1 MEIDKINGKVGFNTE
16 NHLYFN
22 IDNPDEKYISVTTLI
37 HRFTQ
42 PFDKEFWSAYK
53 ALEKLLPKDSWAIE
67 KKSLLNTKKFDRSIL
82 DLYNI
87 SENDFNKVQQ
97 SILDDWDN
105 ENRKSCERGTKIHEE
120 LENSFYRNAD
130 NISLQKFGIGGKF
143 ECKKDYP
150 ELDLEYGVYPEYL
163 IYRESDDGIL
173 RVAGQVDLI
182 VKSGNEITIIDHK
195 GLPLDTEIPTETG
208 WTTMG
213 DLKVGDKVFDKD
225 GKLCTVIIKSE
236 IHHNPCYTINFSKDF
251 SITADCDHRWL
262 VYFST
267 HPNTKYHGNPREE
280 IMTTKELYEY
290 LKTYNPKNQFQ
301 VPKIQLNNILS
312 TEEKDLPIDP
322 YILGLWLGDGTASCG
337 QITQELNSKA
347 WDIIRSKGYELS
359 ENQEKREG
367 VHAERRTV
375 YGLMSLLNQNNL
387 LNNKHIPEIYQ
398 RGSVEQ
404 RIALIRGL
412 MDADGFYSK
421 SNGRFVMSTTHKWQS
436 DGLIKLLSSL
446 GIKASENILV
456 RSNGYKENTV
466 YYDIKFD
473 TKLFNPFLCR
483 NQNIIGKDTK
493 NQYWSIKSIVPTETI
508 PTQCIM
514 VDSPSHT
521 YLCTKHMLVTHNTN
535 KEIKTKGTYN
545 KATKGTYN
553 MKYPLNNLPDI
564 NFYHYTMQLSTYAW
578 MLQKINPNFVIKDLI
593 LNHYDHNGNNTL
605 YHCDYLKDEVE
616 RMLYFY
622 KKEVISER
630 QKAKRKRIEY

>member
-1 MEIDKINGKVGFNTE
+1 MKIDKQNGNVAFE
-16 NHLYFN
+16 NSSHTYWN
-22 IDNPDEKYISVTTLI
+22 VNDNEKYVSVTTLI
-37 HRFTQ
+37 HRYTQ
-42 PFDKEFWSAYK
+42 EFDKDFWSSYK
-53 ALEKLLPKDSWAIE
+53 ALEKLLPKDSWNVE
-67 KKSLLNTKKFDRSIL
+67 KKSLLNSKKFNRELL
-82 DLYNI
+82 DTYNI

-97 SILDDWDN
+97 EILDSWEE

-120 LENSFYRNAD
+120 IEHSFYNSPH
-130 NISLQKFGIGGKF
+130 NISLQKFGLGGKF
-143 ECKKDYP
+143 ECKKDYS

-173 RVAGQVDLI
+173 RIAGQVDLI

-208 WTTMG
+208 WTTMEN
-213 DLKVGDKVFDKD
+213 LNVGDKVFDKD
-225 GKLCTVIIKSE
+225 GNLCTVLVKSKV
-236 IHHNPCYTINFSKDF
+236 HHNPCYVINFSKDF

-267 HPNTKYHGNPREE
+267 HQNTKYHGSHREE

-290 LKTYNPKNQFQ
+290 LKTYNPKNQYQ
-301 VPKIQLNNILS
+301 VPKIQLNNMLS
-312 TEEKDLPIDP
+312 TEEKNLPIDP

-337 QITQELNSKA
+337 QITQELGSKA
-347 WDIIRSKGYELS
+347 WDIIKSKGYEIS

-367 VHAERRTV
+367 VRAERRTV
-375 YGLMSLLNQNNL
+375 YGLMSLLKQNNL

-421 SNGRFVMSTTHKWQS
+421 SNGRFIMSTTHKWQS

-446 GIKASENILV
+446 GIKASENILI
-456 RSNGYKENTV
+456 RSNGYKENTL

-483 NQNIIGKDTK
+483 NQDVIGKDTK
-493 NQYWSIKSIVPTETI
+493 NRYWSIKSVVPTETI

-545 KATKGTYN
+545 KDTKGTYN
-553 MKYPLNNLPDI
+553 MKYPLNNLPDV
-564 NFYHYTMQLSTYAW
+564 NFYHYTLQLSTYAW

-605 YHCDYLKDEVE
+605 YHCEYLKKDVE
-616 RMLYFY
+616 RMLYHY
-622 KKEVISER
+622 KKELILEKQRS
-630 QKAKRKRIEY
+630 KRKRIEY